1 MLGTGRLGPS
11 GPVFLLSLWTLL
23 CRALYCHRLPVIP
36 FELGICLGL
45 PLARP
50 VAQICWQPWHLFQE
64 QEVILAPAAE
74 WGRAGQGHLLQ
85 GMALYLPDTSK
96 WHLPVLRA
104 RQAAS
109 FLSPSLGLPMALVH
123 FSIVSCLT
131 SDNRKDWPHP
141 ALA

>member
-1 MLGTGRLGPS
+1 M
-11 GPVFLLSLWTLL
+11 
-23 CRALYCHRLPVIP
+23 IP

-50 VAQICWQPWHLFQE
+50 VAQIYWQPWHLFQG

-74 WGRAGQGHLLQ
+74 WGRAEQGQVLLE
-85 GMALYLPDTSK
+85 GMALYLPGTSK

-104 RQAAS
+104 RQAGS
-109 FLSPSLGLPMALVH
+109 FLPPSLGLPMALVY

-131 SDNRKDWPHP
+131 SDNRKDWQHP